1 MSKKPK
7 IPKLNHI
14 VSASDTNIYKHNT
27 FLDYTFHSHRNRI
40 KNPTLSARNTH
51 QQKEYLFDLRN
62 TLEINIEILKSTI
75 DSLPYNNSNSPK
87 LSIAKVINS
96 LNRKKSL
103 IKAITAEKS
112 KILIGNQI
120 IEEIK
125 RKNAED
131 IEDYN
136 EKIREDEENMES
148 KEEHF
153 QIMQKKLKEVEIYV
167 HRNSN
172 TRTILGRRYSNWKMN
187 EFIESN
193 TNYHSNKISLQKE
206 IEQIKKNIT
215 EVQNENRI
223 YYAEIAKDADNES
236 NIKNSNDK
244 QINDYISKYK
254 KQIYIIE
261 TRMKLLR
268 SAFKNMS
275 TTLHLLTPINFHT
288 NHPVNITDNKSQL
301 DPDKSLLPL
310 DITRKINNLM
320 DFSIVLN
327 KKDETKID
335 LEKTGNFG
343 NVSNIN
349 MWDISCI
356 NKK

>member
-75 DSLPYNNSNSPK
+75 DSLPYSNSNSPK

-187 EFIESN
+187 EFLESN
-193 TNYHSNKISLQKE
+193 TNYHSNKISLQKD

-215 EVQNENRI
+215 ELQNENQL

>member
-1 MSKKPK
+1 M
-7 IPKLNHI
+7 
-14 VSASDTNIYKHNT
+14 
-27 FLDYTFHSHRNRI
+27 
-40 KNPTLSARNTH
+40 
-51 QQKEYLFDLRN
+51 
-62 TLEINIEILKSTI
+62 
-75 DSLPYNNSNSPK
+75 
-87 LSIAKVINS
+87 SIAKVINS

-261 TRMKLLR
+261 TRMKLLC

>member
-14 VSASDTNIYKHNT
+14 VSASDTNIYKHTT

-40 KNPTLSARNTH
+40 KNPTLSARNNH

-75 DSLPYNNSNSPK
+75 DSLPYNKRNSPQ
-87 LSIAKVINS
+87 LSIEKVMNTF
-96 LNRKKSL
+96 NRKKSL

-120 IEEIK
+120 IEELK

-131 IEDYN
+131 IENYN

-153 QIMQKKLKEVEIYV
+153 QVMQKKLKEVEIYV
-167 HRNSN
+167 HRNAN
-172 TRTILGRRYSNWKMN
+172 TRTILGRRYANWKMN
-187 EFIESN
+187 EFLELN
-193 TNYHSNKISLQKE
+193 TNYHSNKLSLQKE
-206 IEQIKKNIT
+206 LEQIKKNIT
-215 EVQNENRI
+215 DLQNENRI
-223 YYAEIAKDADNES
+223 YYAEIAKDDES

-268 SAFKNMS
+268 NAFKNMS
-275 TTLHLLTPINFHT
+275 TTLHLLTPITFHT
-288 NHPVNITDNKSQL
+288 NPPVNINDNKSQI

-310 DITRKINNLM
+310 DITRRINNLM

-327 KKDETKID
+327 RKDETKIE